1 MSKLAING
9 AKPLRSKPYPT
20 WPPYGKEEEKGLL
33 EVLHSQN
40 WGGYPS
46 PNVRANTFA
55 NDFAAHHDAGFGI
68 CCANGSVSL
77 EIALNAAG
85 IQAGDEVIVPCYTW
99 LATAGCAVFV
109 NAVPVFVDVRPSD
122 YTIDPKLVEK
132 AITKKTRAVIAVHL
146 GSSIADLTALKRICK
161 KHKLVLIE
169 DCAHVHGAKYKGKG
183 VGSHGD
189 FGSFS
194 FQSSKLMTAGEG
206 GIVITN
212 NKEFEMRLQSLVNC
226 GRKEWGYDDYK
237 GHVFG
242 NNYRISEFQV
252 AVLQGQLKN
261 LAKFTKK
268 RAEMAALLTEE
279 LDKIKGIKTIKAPK
293 AVTQTTH
300 YQYIFKYD
308 PKGFKGLHRDRFL
321 EALAAEGIMADG
333 DFYEPIQARPI
344 FSPSIKKYPAL
355 KQRYP
360 KGITAESADTP
371 VAFKAA
377 YEEACWLHYPYLMGT
392 KKDVMDIVRAIR
404 KIQDNVDELL

>member
-55 NDFAAHHDAGFGI
+55 KDFAASHDAGYGI

-77 EIALNAAG
+77 EMALNAAG

-146 GSSIADLTALKRICK
+146 GSSIADLAALKRICK

-169 DCAHVHGAKYKGKG
+169 DCAHAHGAKYQGKG

-212 NKEFEMRLQSLVNC
+212 NKEYEMRLQSLVNC
-226 GRKEWGYDDYK
+226 GRKDWGYDTYE
-237 GHVFG
+237 GYVFG
-242 NNYRISEFQV
+242 NNYRISEFQA

-268 RAEMAALLTEE
+268 RAEMAVLLTEE
-279 LDKIKGIKTIKAPK
+279 LDKIKGITTIKAPK
-293 AVTQTTH
+293 AVTQSTH

-344 FSPSIKKYPAL
+344 FSPSVEKYPML
-355 KQRYP
+355 KDRYP
-360 KGITAESADTP
+360 NGITAESADTP